1 MVHGSSQAPF
11 VARRIRLLH
20 HIFWSDVCPHHIA
33 VKSTVDRRRKER
45 FEFGGVGKAFPGNGS
60 DIIVVDVRL
69 HRELVCTADGD
80 ADVVL
85 VDLGSEVVALV
96 GEVVA
101 RLFEQ
106 PEALLVL
113 PNALIHTARLF
124 VVTEHAE
131 LEHVSF
137 VQIDGKGKGVKLP
150 FDRFKIVLVGVQS
163 AVLAPVVVFEVF
175 PLEVARDHPGAGILF
190 RRTPHRIDGRILR
203 DFGVEIEL
211 ERIVRGRVPAEE
223 LRIRL
228 VFGRPFG
235 RLAARF
241 DLLRFQN
248 GRLVAVIIS
257 DGKGFG
263 IFLTAARA
271 GDESDACERESR

>member
-1 MVHGSSQAPF
+1 MPAHERLVFGEDGVGKERVPRTVFEVNRIIGALCRAAVCNGILIFLCPRFVCADVVDGDGICILVFSRRRDGKLNFVFRRCREHNLIAGGVANRIAPFGKSSARNLSVVVIERQYDHQIALVHGSSQAPF

-20 HIFWSDVCPHHIA
+20 HIFWSDVRSHHIA
-33 VKSTVDRRRKER
+33 VEGTVDRRRKER

-69 HRELVCTADGD
+69 HRELVCTADRN
-80 ADVVL
+80 ANVVL

-150 FDRFKIVLVGVQS
+150 FDRFKIVLVGV
-163 AVLAPVVVFEVF
+163 
-175 PLEVARDHPGAGILF
+175 
-190 RRTPHRIDGRILR
+190 
-203 DFGVEIEL
+203 
-211 ERIVRGRVPAEE
+211 
-223 LRIRL
+223 
-228 VFGRPFG
+228 
-235 RLAARF
+235 
-241 DLLRFQN
+241 
-248 GRLVAVIIS
+248 
-257 DGKGFG
+257 
-263 IFLTAARA
+263 
-271 GDESDACERESR
+271 